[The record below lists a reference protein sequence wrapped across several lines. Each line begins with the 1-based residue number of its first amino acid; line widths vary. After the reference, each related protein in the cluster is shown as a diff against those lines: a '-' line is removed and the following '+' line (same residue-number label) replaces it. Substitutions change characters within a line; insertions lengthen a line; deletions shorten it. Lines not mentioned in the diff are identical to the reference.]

1 MEPFTGWREAPRVAE
16 VWGDIILEACLCG
29 GEATLGSRDY
39 VLT

>member
-1 MEPFTGWREAPRVAE
+1 MEPFTGRREAPQVAE
-16 VWGDIILEACLCG
+16 VWGDNILEACLCG